1 MPLSL
6 SGKLALG
13 CRRIL
18 ATHLRHNWPAAGSE
32 TGVSAVTVNWN
43 TKDLLAGLVFSLC
56 RILGREQLARIVV
69 VDNGSTDGSRDL
81 IGALA
86 DAGLVDPVWNDRQ
99 RYHGPGLN
107 DAVEFLRRRQA
118 HASDPRD
125 RTRFIWTL
133 DTDAA
138 VLRADTLAAALP
150 AMAQAGAALC
160 GEYQTGEMREG
171 YAHISSLL
179 FEPARVWRRGFSP
192 FEEHG
197 VPALALQRSMI
208 RWGVP
213 RLDFPFR
220 RAGYVVHL
228 GHGTLRAVADA
239 GDRANRYFDWAREHR
254 DPHFGDTRGAWLYE
268 EFVDRFREEAGD
280 RSAQAVVDACLRADR
295 IQLTR
300 PYARR
305 SGQGVTELP

>member
-1 MPLSL
+1 MSLSL
-6 SGKLALG
+6 PGKIALG

-18 ATHLRHNWPAAGSE
+18 GTYVRRSWPAAGPE
-32 TGVSAVTVNWN
+32 TGVSVVTVNWN

-56 RILGREQLARIVV
+56 RILGREQLVRIVI
-69 VDNGSTDGSRDL
+69 VDNRSTDGSREL
-81 IGALA
+81 VGALA
-86 DAGLVDPVWNDRQ
+86 DAGLVDAVWNERQ

-107 DAVEFLRRRQA
+107 DGAEFLRRR
-118 HASDPRD
+118 HAAAGGPED

-133 DTDAA
+133 DSDAA

-160 GEYQTGEMREG
+160 GEFQTGEMPEG
-171 YAHISSLL
+171 YAHVSSLL
-179 FEPARVWRRGFSP
+179 FEPARIWRRGFSP

-197 VPALALQRSMI
+197 VPALAMQRSMI
-208 RWGVP
+208 RRGVP

-228 GHGTLRAVADA
+228 GHGTLRAVAEA
-239 GDRANRYFDWAREHR
+239 GARSNRYFDWACDHQA
-254 DPHFGDTRGAWLYE
+254 PHFGDTRGAWLYE
-268 EFVDRFREEAGD
+268 EFLEAFRTEAGD
-280 RSAQAVVDACLRADR
+280 GSVQAVVDACLRADR

-300 PYARR
+300 PLGDGGAYAAC
-305 SGQGVTELP
+305 